1 MRRLYAEINFDEDVA
16 SRNAETNGYDDAGPA
31 DTVEREFGWLEQS
44 GITLGN
50 VVLADDDDS
59 DLWSR
64 YLYYLMG
71 WAMRHGYDDEPESP
85 LSWEQ
90 YKKREECGP
99 VALVGPRFAR
109 TLIEDLG
116 SGTPTDNGERTT
128 KYDVIMVGRGTND
141 GRFVQVSLVEHDDYY
156 DLHVIDDVNMSP
168 CKLIPTKTKSE
179 DELYDLLKKLLS
191 TLERGEGLV

>member
-1 MRRLYAEINFDEDVA
+1 MRRLFAEINFDEEVA
-16 SRNAETNGYDDAGPA
+16 SRNAETNGYDDAGPT

-50 VVLADDDDS
+50 VVLADADDN

-71 WAMRHGYDDEPESP
+71 WAMNHTYGDEPESP

-90 YKKREECGP
+90 YKKREELGP

-116 SGTPTDNGERTT
+116 SGTPTENGEKTT
-128 KYDVIMVGRGTND
+128 KYDVIMVGRGAND
-141 GRFVQVSLVEHDDYY
+141 GRFVQVSLVERDDYY

-168 CKLIPTKTKSE
+168 CKLLSTKTKSE